1 MPGES
6 TTENGVRARNSPVST
21 AVTLHSL
28 GCPAWSVFVLRFC
41 AVSAGCARPRISAAA
56 LGFSLSRLSSL
67 RAEILGFATEL

>member
-6 TTENGVRARNSPVST
+6 TTENGVRARNSPVFT

-41 AVSAGCARPRISAAA
+41 AGCARPRISAAA

-67 RAEILGFATEL
+67 RAEILGFAMEL